1 MSDIQANL
9 DAIVKEAFNKA
20 SLEVRQQVIGMWKEK
35 DDGLQELAVS
45 NRHLNEELRQAKAA
59 LCEEKQARQDALTS
73 SENSSEE
80 LARCLDEIGQL
91 RKKLDAALAD
101 ARKRSETAQAYK
113 AKCKTLQGTVQD
125 LEAKIKDGQQERDLM
140 ESAMDQKLSDYAQ
153 LWDKSI
159 KRKETAKE
167 YKAKVHSLEDM
178 VQQLQGKLEAGQL
191 ERNFLETT
199 MGEKDCENVKLLE
212 DCLKHEHTIKLL
224 SADLA
229 SQKEYKAKVHSLQD
243 MVQQLQGKLEA
254 GQLERNLLETT
265 MGEKDRDNVKLL
277 EDCLKQE
284 HTVKLLRADLASQKA
299 TVKDL
304 QAKLAASKDNKV
316 TSDDDSG
323 GTPGESGESFDTE
336 DGKTDEMET
345 QNQQGDKDSEGD
357 SEGDQVK
364 DKKADDANQDVEGKK
379 PDNDKTVLDEPSVS
393 SQAESEDIPLAED
406 GDEEDEDEQGKDEK
420 AKDKDKDDD
429 CDDDDDDDKD
439 GQAKGRA
446 TFRAVNTKEDGKIAE
461 EPKQTPAKPK
471 QTRNGYGK
479 WYRKL
484 TKRASEYDE
493 DDIVAMESTVEED
506 VDYSSG
512 WDTHTTPQRK
522 RKYVRG
528 SAAAFVDCIHSPY
541 HFNAI
546 EHDPFTPPLEHEENY
561 KDDDDEDDED
571 DTEVEG
577 PPTKRGKRGPG
588 F

>member
-191 ERNFLETT
+191 ERN
-199 MGEKDCENVKLLE
+199 
-212 DCLKHEHTIKLL
+212 
-224 SADLA
+224 
-229 SQKEYKAKVHSLQD
+229 
-243 MVQQLQGKLEA
+243 
-254 GQLERNLLETT
+254 LLETT

-277 EDCLKQE
+277 EDCLKHE
-284 HTVKLLRADLASQKA
+284 HTVKLLSADLASQKA

-420 AKDKDKDDD
+420 AKDKDEDDD

-571 DTEVEG
+571 DTEVKG